1 MNTSSSTDGSKRAS
15 RSEPED
21 EPLAPAS
28 PSLEL
33 LEFLGEFTG
42 ADGEWVDPLDLDPLD
57 RDGSEAAESEDD
69 GVGVD

>member
-1 MNTSSSTDGSKRAS
+1 MNTSSSTDGSKRAN
-15 RSEPED
+15 RSESAD
-21 EPLAPAS
+21 EPLAPAT

-42 ADGEWVDPLDLDPLD
+42 ADGEWVDPLDLDGID
-57 RDGSEAAESEDD
+57 AAESEDD